1 MKTAMILPLCPTSFS
16 SYRRPSPFLSNKHK
30 QNNQMSCKVQT
41 KPAKFDGFTLKKRQI
56 GTGKVERQSTADFR
70 LTDEYPEMTFIH
82 FCLDRI
88 ILLSRRGC
96 NS

>member
-41 KPAKFDGFTLKKRQI
+41 KPAKFDGFTLKETDWNWQS
-56 GTGKVERQSTADFR
+56 GKA
-70 LTDEYPEMTFIH
+70 EY
-82 FCLDRI
+82 
-88 ILLSRRGC
+88 SRFQAH
-96 NS
+96 